1 MSAEKILEAI
11 TVTAELTATQ
21 LSETAKAAMA
31 EELLGY
37 GPGLVLAALNRCRR
51 EVKGRLTLAEII
63 DRIDDGRPEPDEAWG
78 MCPKDEFSSVVLTNE
93 MQLAMRN
100 AWPLLRDG
108 DKVAAR
114 MAFKA
119 AYERIVADNRARGV
133 KPTWEADLGEDR
145 TGREAAL
152 LEAVLKNRLSSDV
165 AKRLLPPESYEKIEA
180 ISTGRQIAHG

>member
-1 MSAEKILEAI
+1 
-11 TVTAELTATQ
+11 
-21 LSETAKAAMA
+21 
-31 EELLGY
+31 
-37 GPGLVLAALNRCRR
+37 
-51 EVKGRLTLAEII
+51 
-63 DRIDDGRPEPDEAWG
+63 
-78 MCPKDEFSSVVLTNE
+78 
-93 MQLAMRN
+93 
-100 AWPLLRDG
+100 
-108 DKVAAR
+108 